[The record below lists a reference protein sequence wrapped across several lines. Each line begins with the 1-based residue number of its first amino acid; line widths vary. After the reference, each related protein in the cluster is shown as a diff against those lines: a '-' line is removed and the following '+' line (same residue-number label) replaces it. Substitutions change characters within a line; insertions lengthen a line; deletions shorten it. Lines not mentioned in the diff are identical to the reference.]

1 MYKVTPKELRE
12 YKIFYEKQTYELLDR
27 AADTIEEL
35 QNKIDDLEMELEYN
49 NDWWQLIKIYF

>member
-27 AADTIEEL
+27 AEDTIEEL

-49 NDWWQLIKIYF
+49 NDW